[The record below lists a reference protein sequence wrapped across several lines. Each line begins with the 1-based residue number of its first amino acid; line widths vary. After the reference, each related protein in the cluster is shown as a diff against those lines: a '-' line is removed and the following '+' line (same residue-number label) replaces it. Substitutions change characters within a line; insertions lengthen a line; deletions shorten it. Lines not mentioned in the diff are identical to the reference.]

1 MKQPLRLAV
10 LLSGGGR
17 TLQNLAESIQRQ
29 ELDARIKCVI
39 SSRPDAYGLVRA
51 ANYQLPAH
59 IVTRKSFSD
68 PDAFSQAIWRI
79 VHDCDANLVVLAGF
93 MSLLSIPPEQV
104 GKVINI
110 HPALLPAF
118 GGKGMYGHHVHEAV
132 LKAGCKVSGCTVHFC
147 DPTYDTGAI
156 IVQRCCAVLE
166 DDTPDTLAQRVFNEE
181 CIAYPQA
188 IQMLAQGKVKL
199 EGGRARIID
208 QI

>member
-1 MKQPLRLAV
+1 MNQPLRLAV

-17 TLQNLAESIQRQ
+17 TLQNLTDAIQRGDLNAQ
-29 ELDARIKCVI
+29 VVTVI

-51 ANYQLPAH
+51 QQMNLPTH
-59 IVTRKSFSD
+59 VVDRKSL
-68 PDAFSQAIWRI
+68 PDSATFSQMIWRI
-79 VHDCDANLVVLAGF
+79 IGESGAELVVLAGF
-93 MSLLSIPPEQV
+93 MSLLSIPHDWV

-132 LKAGCKVSGCTVHFC
+132 LKAGCKVTGCTVHFC

-156 IVQRCCAVLE
+156 IVQRCCPVLE
-166 DDTPDTLAQRVFNEE
+166 EDTAGTLAERVFTEE

-188 IQMLAQGKVKL
+188 ISLIGAGRVKL
-199 EGGRARIID
+199 EGSRAKVLRG
-208 QI
+208 